1 MMSRPVLPEEC
12 DGVAE
17 PFPAGTQDAPGAAA
31 RRDLDP
37 EDWNAFRKQ
46 AHAMLDDVITHIERI
61 RDRPVW
67 QPAPAAT
74 RERFQQ
80 PLRSEGR
87 DLGEVLGDLRTHIIP
102 YATGNLHP
110 GFMGWV
116 HGSGTPAGMIA
127 EMVAAGLNMNCGG
140 RNHIGL
146 DVEKQIT
153 QWMAEA
159 TGYPSGASGVFVTGS
174 SMANFAA
181 LIVARTK
188 AAGYES
194 RHEGLA
200 KTAPQLVA
208 YTSVEA
214 HNCIARGME
223 LSGLGSAN
231 LRTID
236 VDQAGRMDVARL
248 ETAIAE
254 DRASGYK
261 PFLIAATAGTVNT
274 GAIDPL
280 DRVAQVALRE
290 GLWFHVDGA
299 IGALAA
305 FSPQLRPLL
314 KGIEKSDSVA
324 LDFHKWGHV
333 PYDAGFLLVRDAS
346 AHKQAFAMPAAYLQR
361 SERGLA
367 SGHTWPCDLGP
378 DLSRGF
384 RALKT
389 WMTIETLGANRIG
402 DAMLANCELA
412 RYLAQKVQQS
422 GLFELKAPVGLN
434 IVCFGV
440 RGARDRAL
448 CRELV
453 LDMHETGIAAPS
465 WTTIGGETVI
475 RCAIVNHRTTRAD
488 IDRMMDCMVSLALS
502 RLKAPASR

>member
-1 MMSRPVLPEEC
+1 
-12 DGVAE
+12 
-17 PFPAGTQDAPGAAA
+17 
-31 RRDLDP
+31 
-37 EDWNAFRKQ
+37 
-46 AHAMLDDVITHIERI
+46 MLDDTITHIETI
-61 RDRPVW
+61 PQRPVW
-67 QPAPAAT
+67 QPARPAT
-74 RERFQQ
+74 RK
-80 PLRSEGR
+80 
-87 DLGEVLGDLRTHIIP
+87 DLGSPCLARGAIFARCWTDSRSAIIP

-116 HGSGTPAGMIA
+116 HGAGTPVGMIA
-127 EMVAAGLNMNCGG
+127 EMVAAGLKMELRRAQSHRPRG
-140 RNHIGL
+140 RKADNAMDGQAL
-146 DVEKQIT
+146 
-153 QWMAEA
+153 
-159 TGYPSGASGVFVTGS
+159 GYPGGASGVFVTGS

-200 KTAPQLVA
+200 QTASRLTA

-214 HNCIARGME
+214 HNCIARAME
-223 LSGLGSAN
+223 LAGLGSAN
-231 LRTID
+231 LRMID
-236 VDQAGRMDVARL
+236 VDQSGRMDVAKL
-248 ETAIAE
+248 EIAVAE
-254 DRASGYK
+254 DGASGFA
-261 PFLIAATAGTVNT
+261 PFLIAATAGAVNT

-280 DRVAQVALRE
+280 DRIAEVASRR

-299 IGALAA
+299 IGALAV
-305 FSPQLRPLL
+305 FSPKLRPLL

-333 PYDAGFLLVRDAS
+333 PYDAGFLLVRDGD

-367 SGHTWPCDLGP
+367 AGDTWPCDLGP

-389 WMTIETLGANRIG
+389 WMTIATLGADRIG

-412 RYLAQKVQQS
+412 QYLAHKVRQS
-422 GLFELKAPVGLN
+422 ALFELKAPVALN

-440 RGARDRAL
+440 RGARDQAFS
-448 CRELV
+448 RELV

-465 WTTIGGETVI
+465 WTTIGGESVV

-488 IDRMMDCMVSLALS
+488 IDRMMDAMTGLVLS
-502 RLKAPASR
+502 RGEAEVSR

>member
-1 MMSRPVLPEEC
+1 MSRSVSPK
-12 DGVAE
+12 DRGSAAE
-17 PFPAGTQDAPGAAA
+17 PFLAGAPDASGGSAS
-31 RRDLDP
+31 RDLDP
-37 EDWNAFRKQ
+37 ADWSEFRSL
-46 AHAMLDDVITHIERI
+46 AHAMLDDMITHIETI
-61 RDRPVW
+61 RERPVW
-67 QPAPAAT
+67 QPAPEAT
-74 RERFQQ
+74 LERFRQ
-80 PLRSEGR
+80 PLPRDGR
-87 DLGEVLGDLRTHIIP
+87 NLGEVLGDLRTHVIP
-102 YATGNLHP
+102 YATGNTHP

-116 HGSGTPAGMIA
+116 HGAGTPVGMVA

-153 QWMAEA
+153 RWMAEA
-159 TGYPSGASGVFVTGS
+159 LGFPGSASGVFVTGS

-194 RHEGLA
+194 RHEGVA
-200 KTAPQLVA
+200 KTAHRLVA

-223 LSGLGSAN
+223 LAGLGSAN
-231 LRTID
+231 LRTIE
-236 VDQAGRMDVARL
+236 VDQYRRMDVAKL
-248 ETAIAE
+248 EATIAE
-254 DRASGYK
+254 DRAAGCT
-261 PFLIAATAGTVNT
+261 PFLIAATAGAVNT

-280 DRVAQVALRE
+280 ERIAQVASRE

-305 FSPQLRPLL
+305 FSPRLRPLL

-333 PYDAGFLLVRDAS
+333 PYDAGFLLVRDGDAQ
-346 AHKQAFAMPAAYLQR
+346 KQAFAMPAAYLQR

-367 SGHTWPCDLGP
+367 AGDTWPCDLGP

-389 WMTIETLGANRIG
+389 WMTIETLGADRIG

-412 RYLAQKVQQS
+412 QYLAQKVRQS
-422 GLFELKAPVGLN
+422 PLFELKAPVALN

-440 RGARDRAL
+440 RGAHDRAFN
-448 CRELV
+448 RELV
-453 LDMHETGIAAPS
+453 LDMHETGVAAPS
-465 WTTIGGETVI
+465 WTTIGSETVI

-488 IDRMMDCMVSLALS
+488 IDCMMDCIAGLASS
-502 RLKAPASR
+502 RRKAAAWR

>member
-1 MMSRPVLPEEC
+1 MSRPVLPKEC
-12 DGVAE
+12 DAIAE
-17 PFPAGTQDAPGAAA
+17 PFPAGAPEGLMS
-31 RRDLDP
+31 RDLDP
-37 EDWNAFRKQ
+37 SDWGEFRRL
-46 AHAMLDDVITHIERI
+46 AHEMLDDIITHIETI
-61 RDRPVW
+61 RERPVW
-67 QPAPAAT
+67 QDAPAET
-74 RERFQQ
+74 RVRVQR
-80 PLRSEGR
+80 PLPREGR
-87 DLGEVLGDLRTHIIP
+87 ELGDVLGDVRTHVVP

-116 HGSGTPAGMIA
+116 HGSGTPAGMVA
-127 EMVAAGLNMNCGG
+127 EMIAAGLNMNCGG

-146 DVEKQIT
+146 DVERQIT
-153 QWMAEA
+153 RWVAEA
-159 TGYPSGASGVFVTGS
+159 LGYPGSASGVFVTGS

-181 LIVARTK
+181 LIVARTR

-200 KTAPQLVA
+200 KTAPRLVA

-223 LSGLGSAN
+223 LAGLGSGK

-236 VDQAGRMDVARL
+236 IDPSGRMDVAKL
-248 ETAIAE
+248 EKAIAE
-254 DRASGYK
+254 DRANGCT

-280 DRVAQVALRE
+280 ERIAQVASRE

-305 FSPQLRPLL
+305 FSPHLRPLL

-333 PYDAGFLLVRDAS
+333 PYDAGFLLVRDEA

-367 SGHTWPCDLGP
+367 AGETWPCDLGP

-389 WMTIETLGANRIG
+389 WMTIETLGADRIG

-412 RYLAQKVQQS
+412 QYLAQKVRQS
-422 GLFELKAPVGLN
+422 ALFELKAPVALN

-440 RGARDRAL
+440 RGARDWGFN
-448 CRELV
+448 RELV
-453 LDMHETGIAAPS
+453 LDMHEAAVAVPS
-465 WTTIGGETVI
+465 WTTIGSESVI
-475 RCAIVNHRTTRAD
+475 RCASVNHRTTRAD
-488 IDRMMDCMVSLALS
+488 IDRMMDCITGLALS
-502 RLKAPASR
+502 RCEAAAL

>member
-1 MMSRPVLPEEC
+1 MSRPILPKDC
-12 DGVAE
+12 DAIAE
-17 PFPAGTQDAPGAAA
+17 PFPAGGPEAADK

-37 EDWNAFRKQ
+37 ADWSEFRRL
-46 AHAMLDDVITHIERI
+46 AHAMLDDMITHIETI
-61 RDRPVW
+61 RERPVW
-67 QPAPAAT
+67 RPAPAAT
-74 RERFQQ
+74 CERFRQ
-80 PLRSEGR
+80 PLPRDGR
-87 DLGEVLGDLRTHIIP
+87 DLGDVLGDLRTHVIP
-102 YATGNLHP
+102 YATGNPHP

-116 HGSGTPAGMIA
+116 HGAGTPVGMVA

-146 DVEKQIT
+146 DVEKQIAR
-153 QWMAEA
+153 WMAEA
-159 TGYPSGASGVFVTGS
+159 LRFPSSASGIFVTGS

-200 KTAPQLVA
+200 KTASRLVA

-214 HNCIARGME
+214 HTCIARGME
-223 LSGLGSAN
+223 LAGLGSAN
-231 LRTID
+231 LRTIE
-236 VDQAGRMDVARL
+236 VDQYRRMDVAKL
-248 ETAIAE
+248 KAAIAE
-254 DRASGYK
+254 DRAAGAT
-261 PFLIAATAGTVNT
+261 PFLIAATAGAVNT

-280 DRVAQVALRE
+280 ERIAQVASRE
-290 GLWFHVDGA
+290 GIWFHVDGA

-333 PYDAGFLLVRDAS
+333 PYDAGFLLVRDGD

-367 SGHTWPCDLGP
+367 AGDTWPCDLGP

-389 WMTIETLGANRIG
+389 WMTIETLGADRIG

-412 RYLAQKVQQS
+412 QHLAQKVRQS
-422 GLFELKAPVGLN
+422 LLFELKAPVALN

-440 RGARDRAL
+440 RGAHDRAVN
-448 CRELV
+448 RELV
-453 LDMHETGIAAPS
+453 LDMHETGVAVPS
-465 WTTIGGETVI
+465 WTTIGGEPVI

-488 IDRMMDCMVSLALS
+488 IDRMMDCLTNLALS
-502 RLKAPASR
+502 RCEAEAGR

>member
-1 MMSRPVLPEEC
+1 
-12 DGVAE
+12 
-17 PFPAGTQDAPGAAA
+17 
-31 RRDLDP
+31 
-37 EDWNAFRKQ
+37 
-46 AHAMLDDVITHIERI
+46 
-61 RDRPVW
+61 
-67 QPAPAAT
+67 
-74 RERFQQ
+74 
-80 PLRSEGR
+80 
-87 DLGEVLGDLRTHIIP
+87 
-102 YATGNLHP
+102 
-110 GFMGWV
+110 MGWV
-116 HGSGTPAGMIA
+116 HGAGTPVGMVA

-159 TGYPSGASGVFVTGS
+159 LGYPKSASGVFLTGS

-200 KTAPQLVA
+200 KTAPRLVA

-214 HNCIARGME
+214 HNCIPRGME
-223 LSGLGSAN
+223 LAGLGSAN
-231 LRTID
+231 LRTIG
-236 VDQAGRMDVARL
+236 VDHDRRMDVAKL
-248 ETAIAE
+248 EATIAE
-254 DRASGYK
+254 DRAAGFV

-280 DRVAQVALRE
+280 ERIAQVASRE

-333 PYDAGFLLVRDAS
+333 PYDAGFLLVRDGD

-367 SGHTWPCDLGP
+367 AGDTWPCDLGP

-389 WMTIETLGANRIG
+389 WMTIETFGADRIG

-412 RYLAQKVQQS
+412 QYLAQKVRQS
-422 GLFELKAPVGLN
+422 PLFELKAPVALN

-440 RGARDRAL
+440 RGASDRAFN
-448 CRELV
+448 RELV
-453 LDMHETGIAAPS
+453 LDMHETGVAVPS
-465 WTTIGGETVI
+465 WTTIGSETVI
-475 RCAIVNHRTTRAD
+475 RCAIVNHRTARAD
-488 IDRMMDCMVSLALS
+488 IDRMMDCIEGLALS
-502 RLKAPASR
+502 RCEAAASR